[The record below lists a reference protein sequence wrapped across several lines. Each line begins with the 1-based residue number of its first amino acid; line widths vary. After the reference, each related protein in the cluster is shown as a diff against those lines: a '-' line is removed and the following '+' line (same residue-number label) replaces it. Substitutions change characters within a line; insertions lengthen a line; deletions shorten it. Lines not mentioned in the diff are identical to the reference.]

1 MVKFSPTTLNF
12 GYDFVLFVHFFG
24 TPCAL
29 KTKYFSLSTSN
40 YLISLPVRLWLDQ
53 LPLLQLVD
61 ELGTLDTRRRR
72 GRNYRNSAIVREET
86 GKPLQSQRN
95 YKNYENS
102 LKLDGETSETMETP

>member
-1 MVKFSPTTLNF
+1 M
-12 GYDFVLFVHFFG
+12 
-24 TPCAL
+24 
-29 KTKYFSLSTSN
+29 
-40 YLISLPVRLWLDQ
+40 RLWLDQ

-86 GKPLQSQRN
+86 GKPLQSQRI

-102 LKLDGETSETMETP
+102 LKLDGETSGTMETRP